1 MTFKVSV
8 YDVGFALGAILVFV
22 GLCCFAWPLALAA
35 AGGGLVKLGLIGAR
49 WEARRG
55 RQQSTSGN
63 SGGRVF
69 SVGPEDANL
78 GDDDDED

>member
-8 YDVGFALGAILVFV
+8 YDVGFGLGAILVFV

-55 RQQSTSGN
+55 GQQSSSG
-63 SGGRVF
+63 SGRVF
-69 SVGPEDANL
+69 SVGPEDANA
-78 GDDDDED
+78 GDDDF